1 MSEEYVM
8 LQYDNEKLKQDL
20 IQWMKLASDAQA
32 EIEGLKHTLHYT
44 RAECDEYCRNNELIW
59 ETTKR
64 WIQEDSA
71 IISKQAGQI
80 QYLTKRL
87 RILEPNRDFE
97 SNGSSIASN
106 TVEPGKEKKGLVEG
120 VDA

>member
-8 LQYDNEKLKQDL
+8 LQYENEKLRLDL

-44 RAECDEYCRNNELIW
+44 RAENDEYHRINERIW
-59 ETTKR
+59 ETTKK

-80 QYLTKRL
+80 QYLTKKIRVL
-87 RILEPNRDFE
+87 DA
-97 SNGSSIASN
+97 GA
-106 TVEPGKEKKGLVEG
+106 EKKVVVE
-120 VDA
+120 A